1 MIHTTVKLV
10 NIEEIEELLLEIVKT
25 AHDQLRGQAM
35 LLNVKEEIDLF
46 VATEGHE
53 TFEEVIQKNFMLDE
67 YDETIDEEQYRLLLN
82 DLQVAFEEMYK
93 TTGLFDYFPAGEYFV
108 NGEKRYQPDEMVATK
123 GMYSAPF
130 EDCLVVLH

>member
-10 NIEEIEELLLEIVKT
+10 NKEEIEELLLEIVRT

-46 VATEGHE
+46 IATEGHE

-67 YDETIDEEQYRLLLN
+67 DDEIIDEEQYRL
-82 DLQVAFEEMYK
+82 
-93 TTGLFDYFPAGEYFV
+93 
-108 NGEKRYQPDEMVATK
+108 
-123 GMYSAPF
+123 
-130 EDCLVVLH
+130 